1 MSDPRER
8 DDIFRNRIADALRWS
23 EENSD
28 AAIEREL
35 AEIEAAPLRDD
46 EVSRILAK
54 TSAMRTESAP
64 SPSAG
69 AKEHDS
75 TSAHGDADMKTANI
89 NVRRSAGHSRPSGS
103 SSVLAIVTSCACL
116 LAALG
121 LFQVTGVENAPSG
134 AGTELASDDASSESL
149 VAAVASEETRR
160 FTYPSR
166 LLPQRREAAPTERVK
181 VGDVITTGERER
193 KRLTLPD
200 GSVLFVNQQTIAKIE
215 TPRKVRV
222 ESGEVYVEV
231 VPENLLAGELRT
243 KFVVEA
249 PDRSVTALGTKFA
262 VKAAPKRETE
272 VLVTQGEVA
281 ASGLGASIES
291 GTELV
296 TLADA
301 FASTEAE
308 TQPAGLAVQQAP
320 RASEALSWTRE
331 LMAASFIS
339 IVPASKHRGGSLIV
353 VDTEGQEMRLSLRKF
368 HIDVHIEDGF
378 ARTTIDQTYFNHTQS
393 RQEGTFH
400 FPLPADASLSRLAM
414 YVNGKLMEGGMAERD
429 HARNTFEEIV
439 RSMKDPALLEWVDG
453 STFKMRVFPLEPRQE
468 KRIVMSYSQRLSN
481 DYGKEVYRF
490 PAGHNLDRVRDW
502 STQVRVAGGANLE
515 WDSPS
520 HFLKAKK
527 PDGDLV
533 LEGEAQR
540 VTMNDDLVVELTNP
554 EQRRAK
560 TSTKFSSAEHEGQH
574 YLMVRFRPDLNESRT
589 ESKRPLRNWVFLYES
604 SGDRNPVL
612 ARVQVD
618 VIRTFLENAEHKD
631 TFSIVR
637 ASSKA
642 ERFSTRPVPCVKKQI
657 TKAVDFM
664 EDSHLLGAL
673 DLEAAFRMCGKLKSD
688 KHENWLVHVGSGI
701 PAIGERDAS
710 TLERR
715 LPKNTRY
722 VGVGI
727 GKRWNRPFMKAAAG
741 RTGGHFAQ
749 INPDEKIGWRAF
761 ELFSTLNAPRLLDVQ
776 VVALREN
783 KDDADPQFLNFAD
796 TLAHGQ
802 ELCAVTRLSKGAE
815 LPEALVVTGLLNGKE
830 FQQTVKVKDVAKNA
844 DYLPR
849 SWSRLE
855 IDRLVALGA
864 TEHKDTIIS
873 LSKAMYVMSPFTSL
887 LVLEN
892 EEMYKQYNIDR
903 GRKDHWALYGAPAEI
918 QVVHEPLMGPRS
930 NASPAELTRLLQEAR
945 AVHDEAQ
952 ANLSLAERDQRDGR
966 IITEL
971 ERQLEL
977 RQAEVAQ
984 LSAQVRQQEVVE
996 KDDLKKLAQ
1005 TVVWKQPQV
1014 AGKQLVWIG
1023 DSGLQEH
1030 WINGTRRPGLQPN
1043 NWFRP
1048 SDRLADRI
1056 AAYELAYRM
1065 QPGYIVAGADDGLN
1079 GLVDDYLL
1087 AGADGRVILPQQ
1099 LAWGLIQDG
1108 SVRWLDQQTLT
1119 LYGATSTS
1127 SVLARPSVTQLQ
1139 SDEWIVPPR
1148 FYAPYGAYR
1157 NSNDFFPS
1165 TFGRPARGT
1174 RTSGV
1179 DSDGDGYIRDYGLWP
1194 RGVIVASDGNSVSH
1208 FSTYLDVV
1216 DERFRDAVFTMP
1228 MPYRVSGNWGLP
1240 GNQGLTSHQQIKAV
1254 LESQQQAQLTAAM
1267 PHLIRELNSEV
1278 EVESLNELGLVI
1290 LKGKPSDVLDV
1301 KLIIEQI
1308 ERTAAPDVAPIR
1320 VVQLRNTDPT
1330 TALKT
1335 ALKTVL
1341 ERRDFG
1347 IDLPAVV
1354 PTITWDVD
1362 NFSRPMFFGRQLGK
1376 QLMGTSYYGSQRVM
1390 LKPPGLLPDLTELMP
1405 GLQTL
1410 PADTLAVLEAEGG
1423 EKTKARRG
1431 TIDDKALEL
1440 IERARRSGWQ
1450 RVVVKSLSGND
1461 EPVTVSA
1468 SGSGRFRYDRTLS
1481 SGLKET
1487 VICDGETLWHVYG
1500 ELGLASKR
1508 PMSRFHRE
1516 AMNSLFPW
1524 AVHPAEDLSVG
1535 CDVRY
1540 VDENTIELVPLKP
1553 LKSDSKNGGKGAASE
1568 DETKTKSRTK
1578 AVIVRLVFGENG
1590 RLAEKQLVV
1599 GKKRDLVLRTVFAN
1613 DSQVRILNAA
1623 GKEIATWKIDRTDS
1637 EPVNL
1642 TPETNGLVVLPLP
1655 YRSADHVRP
1664 LLTQKEAF
1672 TAIAEEDALK
1682 VIASYFA
1689 TGNYAALA
1697 NLIQERYINRNDN
1710 RLGFLTMISVWAT
1723 HNVAVQPIFNSRK
1736 DPVRQFLVEYYD
1748 WRNFRNPNVEF
1759 TQSDTLPPFIQE
1771 FVRSHNLFTL
1781 WYSGRATQDRTKAQ
1795 VGTEL
1800 KRTLAAIRECPHEDF
1815 CWKLLEVVQQ
1825 KIHEAK
1831 MMEGEFGRSLAD
1843 ELKPF
1848 EKSPKYAGSAP
1859 YVRIIWLLRAHET
1872 KGVGKMYRDLLVNV
1886 AEQGGVIILSDEIHK
1901 LLKQRLK
1908 GHREWTS
1915 TVNAVAKVLRKNRGP
1930 VSLMDLAEQCRSLEE
1945 AELANSLYLDAL
1957 KDLKPV
1963 EDPRR
1968 LQLIYGFVRRASD
1981 WKRADEYLRV
1991 LLTDEN
1997 FAKQPAIWREASAVS
2012 SELGQHDESL
2022 RRLEH
2027 ALNLEFQDLPE
2038 TVDLQPFR
2046 TSYGQL
2052 FDRFAA
2058 LAEKTLSEE
2067 TALPKDF
2074 LNRLLAMADRWRTI
2088 DPNDTDVC
2096 QRVARV
2102 ASKLNEVDLAWGYL
2116 TTPLAE
2122 NPGDST
2128 AWRNLAKE
2136 MGSQSSTKLSSRAF
2150 DQAFEIESTNPEIL
2164 YEHAMMLRAAGDEVA
2179 AKKKLSEIVNGTWGR
2194 KFNGVKSNA
2203 DRALQQTP

>member
-1 MSDPRER
+1 
-8 DDIFRNRIADALRWS
+8 
-23 EENSD
+23 
-28 AAIEREL
+28 
-35 AEIEAAPLRDD
+35 
-46 EVSRILAK
+46 
-54 TSAMRTESAP
+54 
-64 SPSAG
+64 
-69 AKEHDS
+69 
-75 TSAHGDADMKTANI
+75 MKTANK
-89 NVRRSAGHSRPSGS
+89 NVRHSAGHSRPSGS

-121 LFQVTGVENAPSG
+121 LFQVTGVENAPPGS
-134 AGTELASDDASSESL
+134 GTELASDDASSESL

-160 FTYPSR
+160 FAYPSR
-166 LLPQRREAAPTERVK
+166 LVPQRREAAPVERVQ

-200 GSVLFVNQQTIAKIE
+200 GSVLFVNQQTVAKIE

-281 ASGLGASIES
+281 ASGLGVSIES
-291 GTELV
+291 GRELV
-296 TLADA
+296 MLADA

-308 TQPAGLAVQQAP
+308 LQPAGLVVQQAP
-320 RASEALSWTRE
+320 RASEGLSWTRE
-331 LMAASFIS
+331 LMAARIVPV
-339 IVPASKHRGGSLIV
+339 VPASKHRGGSLIV

-468 KRIVMSYSQRLSN
+468 KRIVMSYTQRLSN
-481 DYGKEVYRF
+481 DYGKETYRF

-560 TSTKFSSAEHEGQH
+560 TSTKFSSAEHEGQQ

-589 ESKRPLRNWVFLYES
+589 DAHVRPSQKDAQSSQTDVGVRPTKSKTRRPLRNWVFLYES
-604 SGDRNPVL
+604 SGDRDPVL

-618 VIRTFLENAEHKD
+618 LIRTFLENAEHDD

-642 ERFSTRPVPCVKKQI
+642 ERFSVRPVPCVKKEI
-657 TKAVDFM
+657 EKAVDFM

-673 DLEAAFRMCGKLKSD
+673 DLGQAFKLCSKQTSD
-688 KHENWLVHVGSGI
+688 DSENWLVHVGSGI

-710 TLERR
+710 ALERR
-715 LPKNTRY
+715 LPKNARY

-783 KDDADPQFLNFAD
+783 KDDADPRFLNFAD

-802 ELCAVTRLSKGAE
+802 ELCAVTRLSSE
-815 LPEALVVTGLLNGKE
+815 DDLPESVVVTGLLNGKP
-830 FQQTVKVKDVAKNA
+830 FQQTVKVKKVVKNA

-918 QVVHEPLMGPRS
+918 QVVHEPLMGPRP
-930 NASPAELTRLLQEAR
+930 NASPAELTRLLQEAL

-952 ANLSLAERDQRDGR
+952 ANLSLAERDQRNGR
-966 IITEL
+966 IIEDL

-977 RQAEVAQ
+977 RQAEVEQ

-996 KDDLKKLAQ
+996 KDDLKKLAG

-1065 QPGYIVAGADDGLN
+1065 QPGYIVAGTDDGLD

-1087 AGADGRVILPQQ
+1087 AGADGRDILPQQ
-1099 LAWGLIQDG
+1099 QAWGLIQDG

-1127 SVLARPSVTQLQ
+1127 SVLARPSITQLQ
-1139 SDEWIVPPR
+1139 SDEWIDPAR
-1148 FYAPYGAYR
+1148 SYAPYGAYR
-1157 NSNDFFPS
+1157 NSNDFFLS
-1165 TFGRPARGT
+1165 TFGRPSRGT

-1179 DSDGDGYIRDYGLWP
+1179 DFDGDGYIPDYGLWNGP
-1194 RGVIVASDGNSVSH
+1194 VVVS
-1208 FSTYLDVV
+1208 SAGTPIRPLLKELDVV
-1216 DERFRDAVFTMP
+1216 DERFRGAVFTMP
-1228 MPYRVSGNWGLP
+1228 LPYRVSGNWGFP
-1240 GNQGLTSHQQIKAV
+1240 GSQGLTSHSQIKAV
-1254 LESQQQAQLTAAM
+1254 LTTQQQAQLTAAM
-1267 PHLIRELNSEV
+1267 PDLIRELNREV
-1278 EVESLNELGLVI
+1278 EVESLDDLGVVI
-1290 LKGKPSDVLDV
+1290 LRGNPSDVLDV
-1301 KLIIEQI
+1301 KLTIEQI
-1308 ERTAAPDVAPIR
+1308 ERTAAADIDPIR
-1320 VVQLRNTDPT
+1320 VVQLRSTDPT
-1330 TALKT
+1330 I

-1341 ERRDFG
+1341 ERREFG
-1347 IDLPAVV
+1347 IDLPALVAADA
-1354 PTITWDVD
+1354 WGVD
-1362 NFSRPMFFGRQLGK
+1362 RLARPMFFERQLNQRLLGY
-1376 QLMGTSYYGSQRVM
+1376 SYNGSQQVI
-1390 LKPPGLLPDLTELMP
+1390 LKPPGMLPDLIELMP

-1410 PADTLAVLEAEGG
+1410 PADTLAVLAAEGG

-1431 TIDDKALEL
+1431 SVDEKAREL

-1461 EPVTVSA
+1461 EPVTVSV
-1468 SGSGRFRYDRTLS
+1468 SGAGRFRFDRTLP

-1487 VICDGETLWHVYG
+1487 VICDGETLWHVYA

-1524 AVHPAEDLSVG
+1524 AVHPTEDLSVG

-1553 LKSDSKNGGKGAASE
+1553 LKSDSKSGGKDAVSE
-1568 DETKTKSRTK
+1568 GETKAKSRTK
-1578 AVIVRLVFGENG
+1578 VVIVRLVFGEDG

-1599 GKKRDLVLRTVFAN
+1599 GKKRDLVLRTVFAK
-1613 DSQVRILNAA
+1613 DGQVRILNSAD
-1623 GKEIATWKIDRTDS
+1623 KEIATWKIDRTDS

-1642 TPETNGLVVLPLP
+1642 TPETDGLVVLPLP
-1655 YRSADHVRP
+1655 YRSAEHVQP
-1664 LLTQKEAF
+1664 LLTQKDAF
-1672 TAIAEEDALK
+1672 TAIAEDDALK
-1682 VIASYFA
+1682 VVASYFA

-1736 DPVRQFLVEYYD
+1736 DPMQQFLCEYYD
-1748 WRNFRNPNVEF
+1748 WRNFRNPNIEF
-1759 TQSDTLPPFIQE
+1759 TQSDKLPPFIQE

-1800 KRTLAAIRECPHEDF
+1800 NRTLAAIRECPHEDF
-1815 CWKLLEVVQQ
+1815 RWKLLEVVQQ

-1848 EKSPKYAGSAP
+1848 EKSPVYAGSAP
-1859 YVRIIWLLRAHET
+1859 YARIIWLLRAQET
-1872 KGVGKMYRDLLVNV
+1872 KGVGKMYRDLLVDV

-1901 LLKQRLK
+1901 LFKQRLK

-1915 TVNAVAKVLRKNRGP
+1915 AVNAVAKVLRKNRGP

-1957 KDLKPV
+1957 KELKPV

-1991 LLTDEN
+1991 LLKDEN
-1997 FAKQPAIWREASAVS
+1997 FAKQPALWREASAVS
-2012 SELGQHDESL
+2012 SELSQHDESL

-2038 TVDLQPFR
+2038 AVDLQPFR
-2046 TSYGQL
+2046 ASYGQL
-2052 FDRFAA
+2052 FDQFAA
-2058 LAEKTLSEE
+2058 LAENASSEE
-2067 TALPKDF
+2067 KTLPKDF

-2096 QRVARV
+2096 QRVARI

-2128 AWRNLAKE
+2128 AWRNLANE
-2136 MGSQSSTKLSSRAF
+2136 MGAQSNTKLASRAF